1 MSTGAGAGMSG
12 AEVPSGPD
20 PAMGINR
27 PGGKGAGPERL
38 PAGTDGALGC
48 CVGALEYL
56 VGLSAAVLGGAERFC
71 CTVAL
76 EYHGSAV
83 TVAGSDR
90 RGWRVDEVQHALG
103 EGPCLTALRTR
114 RPVLVADIA
123 RDRRWPAYL
132 PVVSGHGFGSILVLP
147 LDGPAGGALNCYAR
161 EPNAFSGE
169 AVEAAS
175 GCAAMTGR
183 ALALALR
190 LEQENR
196 RIADL
201 QAVLQSRPI
210 IDRAIGIIMAEN
222 TCSQEQA
229 AAILKRASSTR
240 NTKLR
245 EVAVSIV
252 KNITESAHTV
262 PCPSPQL
269 FGPQ

>member
-1 MSTGAGAGMSG
+1 MGM
-12 AEVPSGPD
+12 
-20 PAMGINR
+20 NR
-27 PGGKGAGPERL
+27 PGGKEAGPERL
-38 PAGTDGALGC
+38 SAGTDGALGC

-76 EYHGSAV
+76 EHHGSAV

-90 RGWRVDEVQHALG
+90 QRWRLDEVQHALG
-103 EGPCLTALRTR
+103 EGPCLWALRTH
-114 RPVLVADIA
+114 RPVLVADIT

-132 PVVSGHGFGSILVLP
+132 PVVSKHGFGSILVLP
-147 LDGPAGGALNCYAR
+147 LDGPTGGALNCYAR
-161 EPNAFSGE
+161 EPNSFSGE
-169 AVEAAS
+169 SVAAAS

-183 ALALALR
+183 ALALTVR

-201 QAVLQSRPI
+201 QATLENRPI
-210 IDRAIGIIMAEN
+210 IDRALGIIMAEN

-229 AAILKRASSTR
+229 VAILKRASNTR

-245 EVAVSIV
+245 EVAASIV
-252 KNITESAHTV
+252 RNVTEPAHTA
-262 PCPSPQL
+262 PCPFPQL
-269 FGPQ
+269 FGPE